1 MRTLKLSISYN
12 WNKIVPSS
20 LKELDH
26 MVSFEL
32 NLMAI
37 EKINSEF
44 VTGKT
49 RTLQYSFRHRTQI
62 NNNKL
67 IGMLNGGG
75 HHKENWI
82 NYSI

>member
-1 MRTLKLSISYN
+1 
-12 WNKIVPSS
+12 
-20 LKELDH
+20 

-44 VTGKT
+44 VTGET
-49 RTLQYSFRHRTQI
+49 RTLQYLFRHRTQI
-62 NNNKL
+62 NNKKL
-67 IGMLNGGG
+67 IGMLNGRG